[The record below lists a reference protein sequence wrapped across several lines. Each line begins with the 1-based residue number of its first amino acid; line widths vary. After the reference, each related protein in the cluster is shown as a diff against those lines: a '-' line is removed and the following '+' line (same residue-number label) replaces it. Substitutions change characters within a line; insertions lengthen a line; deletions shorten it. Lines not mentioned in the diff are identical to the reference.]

1 MSSKHEN
8 FNESALDALMSEA
21 EHWEVNTGGQTIHA
35 KRIPGRW
42 RLLKWI
48 TSAVWLSLFIG
59 PYFRYGDRQ
68 AVLLD
73 IPHRQFHI
81 WSSTVLPQDFWMLA
95 LVLLFFA
102 ILMAVATAMAGRIFC
117 GFFCFQTAWTDVF
130 TWLEEKLEGSPQH
143 RRALDKAPWDFR
155 KVRIKTTKH
164 ILWLVISI
172 LTGVSFVAWFT
183 DAYQLWL
190 DLFTLDAGLTA
201 YVVILTFTI
210 GTYFLAGFMREQNC
224 FWLCPYARIQS
235 VMLDNTSLIPTY
247 DFRRGEP
254 RGRIQRGEDQR
265 SKGDCVDC
273 KQCIAVCPTG
283 VDIRNGSQEGCIMCA
298 LCIDACDDIMDK
310 LGKPRG
316 LVRFESL
323 DGLEGKDHGK
333 LLTRPRVW
341 IYITILVAS
350 VVGIMY
356 GFSTLDAIELKVIH
370 SRQPLYVLQSDGSV
384 QNKYTLKVLN
394 KMTSELDVHVT
405 ASGPDGLV
413 LVGADKPVTARRG
426 NVTPRDVFVR
436 IPRKNLTTESIPVV
450 FYINGIGQD
459 GVEYQSKRESV
470 FIGPRR

>member
-8 FNESALDALMSEA
+8 FDESALDALMSEA
-21 EHWEVNTGGQTIHA
+21 EHWEINTGGQTIHA

-81 WSSTVLPQDFWMLA
+81 WNSTVLPQDFWMLA

-130 TWLEEKLEGSPQH
+130 TWLEEKLEGNPQH
-143 RRALDKAPWDFR
+143 RRALEKAPWDFR
-155 KVRIKTTKH
+155 KIRIKTTKH
-164 ILWLVISI
+164 FLWLVISI

-224 FWLCPYARIQS
+224 FWLCPYARIQG

-254 RGRIQRGEDQR
+254 RGRIQRGEDQ
-265 SKGDCVDC
+265 SAKGDCVDC

-323 DGLEGKDHGK
+323 DGMEGKEYGK

-341 IYITILVAS
+341 IYIGILVAS
-350 VVGIMY
+350 VAGIVY

-394 KMTSELDVHVT
+394 KMTSELDVHIS
-405 ASGPDGLV
+405 ANGPEGLV

-436 IPRKNLTTESIPVV
+436 VPRKNLSAESIPVV
-450 FYINGIGQD
+450 FHIKGVGKD
-459 GVEYQSKRESV
+459 GVEYQSDRESV